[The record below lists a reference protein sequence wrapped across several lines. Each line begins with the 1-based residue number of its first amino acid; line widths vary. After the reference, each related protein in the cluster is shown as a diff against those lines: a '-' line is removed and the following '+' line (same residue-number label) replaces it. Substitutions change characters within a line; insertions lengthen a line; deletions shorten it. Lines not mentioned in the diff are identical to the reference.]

1 MSEFN
6 SCKDSLSR
14 NITSAQT
21 DIYQKHEKSYR
32 EMIRANSQSAT
43 SGTVANTFSARD
55 QTNLQSAGSIPP
67 AALKIIS
74 SLK

>member
-6 SCKDSLSR
+6 SRKDSLSR

-32 EMIRANSQSAT
+32 EMIRASSQSAT
-43 SGTVANTFSARD
+43 SGTGTNAFSGR
-55 QTNLQSAGSIPP
+55 N
-67 AALKIIS
+67 
-74 SLK
+74 